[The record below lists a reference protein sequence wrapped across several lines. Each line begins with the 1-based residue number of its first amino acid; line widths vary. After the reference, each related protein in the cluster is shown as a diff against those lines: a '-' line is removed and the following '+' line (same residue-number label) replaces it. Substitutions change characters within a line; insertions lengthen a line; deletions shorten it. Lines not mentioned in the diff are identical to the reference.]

1 MDEKAK
7 SRARAFPA
15 FGYAA
20 KIAVLV
26 ILSEALIMLFL
37 WYLQVP
43 GGLISAAID
52 TSLLSLILIPT
63 IYAWVYRPLSK
74 EVALRHEA
82 GLKLEEA
89 NAKIN
94 EYARSLE
101 GKIEEKVRELKSTYA
116 QYKVLLETSNDMIIV
131 ADSTRRI
138 IFWNRVAETSFG
150 YSREE
155 AIGRDIVM
163 IVPEMYREAHLKGFA
178 EFMATGAMKSGGLRE
193 VEGLRKDGTLFPV
206 ELSLSSYS
214 VGDNVFVTAI
224 LRDITER
231 KKTEAQINDQLER
244 LTALRNIDTAITASM
259 DLRLTLNV
267 ILDQM
272 AATLKADAADILL
285 FNKDTPRLE
294 YHAGKG
300 FRTSALKE
308 TRLKVGEGHAGRAAF
323 DGKLLCIRDL
333 RASGDGFA
341 NAPLFKDEGFVSYC
355 AIPLVSKGALKGV
368 LEVFS
373 RSERTPPPDY
383 YDFMEAL
390 ALQAAIAIDNAA
402 LFNDLYKANME
413 LSMAY
418 ETTIEG
424 WSSALDLR
432 DKETEGHSQRV
443 TGMTARIARAM
454 GLPDAEIVHIRR
466 GALLHDIGKMGI
478 PDAIL
483 LKPGPL
489 DPEEMEIMKKHPA
502 YAYGLLHNIDYLRPA
517 LDIPYCHHEKWDGS
531 GYPRGLKGAD
541 IPLSARIF
549 TLVDIWD
556 ALHSDR
562 PYRKAWDDER
572 IRVHLKSLS
581 GKELDPKVVEVFF
594 KMEW

>member
-1 MDEKAK
+1 M
-7 SRARAFPA
+7 
-15 FGYAA
+15 
-20 KIAVLV
+20 
-26 ILSEALIMLFL
+26 
-37 WYLQVP
+37 
-43 GGLISAAID
+43 
-52 TSLLSLILIPT
+52 
-63 IYAWVYRPLSK
+63 
-74 EVALRHEA
+74 
-82 GLKLEEA
+82 
-89 NAKIN
+89 
-94 EYARSLE
+94 
-101 GKIEEKVRELKSTYA
+101 
-116 QYKVLLETSNDMIIV
+116 
-131 ADSTRRI
+131 
-138 IFWNRVAETSFG
+138 
-150 YSREE
+150 
-155 AIGRDIVM
+155 
-163 IVPEMYREAHLKGFA
+163 
-178 EFMATGAMKSGGLRE
+178 
-193 VEGLRKDGTLFPV
+193 
-206 ELSLSSYS
+206 
-214 VGDNVFVTAI
+214 
-224 LRDITER
+224 
-231 KKTEAQINDQLER
+231 
-244 LTALRNIDTAITASM
+244 
-259 DLRLTLNV
+259 
-267 ILDQM
+267 
-272 AATLKADAADILL
+272 
-285 FNKDTPRLE
+285 
-294 YHAGKG
+294 
-300 FRTSALKE
+300 
-308 TRLKVGEGHAGRAAF
+308 
-323 DGKLLCIRDL
+323 
-333 RASGDGFA
+333 
-341 NAPLFKDEGFVSYC
+341 
-355 AIPLVSKGALKGV
+355 